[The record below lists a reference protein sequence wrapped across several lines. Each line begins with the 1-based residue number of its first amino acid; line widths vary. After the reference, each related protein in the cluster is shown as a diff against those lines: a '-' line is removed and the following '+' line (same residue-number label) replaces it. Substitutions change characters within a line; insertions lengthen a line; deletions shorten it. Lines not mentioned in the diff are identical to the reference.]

1 MTRLRPAPQ
10 KSIPRSRKRGI
21 RRRIEPPVSPGGFF
35 SWSHGSAGRRR
46 GDAARRRAAYGRLL
60 SVAGARPRRGDRRR
74 NQWRQPLWRP
84 LSQ

>member
-1 MTRLRPAPQ
+1 MTRLRPAPP
-10 KSIPRSRKRGI
+10 KKHPALAKARDSSEDRTARF
-21 RRRIEPPVSPGGFF
+21 PGRFF
-35 SWSHGSAGRRR
+35 SWGHGSAGRRR
-46 GDAARRRAAYGRLL
+46 GDAARRHAAYGRLL